1 MVSVDIVN
9 AALADLVVQGNLA
22 TAKIE
27 ELAND
32 IESKLLAAIAVNA
45 QQITTVVAGIQA
57 EIDKVALLQLFH
69 LLLNPSLLQKSHRVN
84 YKNRCTGCLGR
95 FDSFRTK

>member
-57 EIDKVALLQLFH
+57 EIDKVAPAPVVPPAPEPIPASEVPQ
-69 LLLNPSLLQKSHRVN
+69 
-84 YKNRCTGCLGR
+84 G
-95 FDSFRTK
+95 